1 VGIEEVAADC
11 ALSERRL
18 RPRLDAWLTEAEI
31 EAERERLRQGT
42 QTPAESMVGAF
53 EELQRRYAGVTAFLR
68 SGGLSDDDLALA
80 GGRLR

>member
-42 QTPAESMVGAF
+42 QTPAESMVGTF